1 MTTQIGRWGLWLC
14 IPFTLSI
21 FLLVDGGM
29 SVAEESSPTG
39 LLTASAR
46 SDENFGYPPLSG
58 KTSDRFPNILLRT
71 QENKPV
77 YFYQDLV
84 KDKSVIVN
92 FMYTTCK
99 GSCVPTTAKLAQ
111 IHKLLGERMGDDIL
125 ILSISLD
132 PAVDTPQVLKEYISQ
147 FGNYPG
153 WYFLT
158 GNYEEIELLR
168 HRMGV
173 YDLDP
178 IIDADKT
185 QHAGI
190 LTFGNDKTDQWAALP
205 ALMDHRG
212 IVRTVLRITRER

>member
-1 MTTQIGRWGLWLC
+1 MKTHLGVWALLISLLAPGTSIGSSRGENQIAAGPNG
-14 IPFTLSI
+14 P
-21 FLLVDGGM
+21 
-29 SVAEESSPTG
+29 AAKASSSQVITKPEQRV
-39 LLTASAR
+39 LT
-46 SDENFGYPPLSG
+46 G

-77 YFYQDLV
+77 RFYQDLV

-99 GSCVPTTAKLAQ
+99 LSCLPTTAKLAL
-111 IHKLLGERMGDDIL
+111 IHKLLGKRVGRDIL
-125 ILSISLD
+125 MLSISLD
-132 PAVDTPQVLKEYISQ
+132 PAVDTPKVLKEYMARFGQ
-147 FGNYPG
+147 FPG

-158 GNYEEIELLR
+158 GNYDEIELLR

-190 LTFGNDKTDQWAALP
+190 ITFGNDRTDQWAALP

-212 IVRTVLRITRER
+212 IVRTVLRITRD